1 MKNFSIKL
9 FVSVL
14 FLLACFTRNGLAQD
28 GGTFYLGYGVATTNS
43 IEDIIADIVITTAT
57 GGSYKVADSKYT
69 GAIFGGYRA
78 YVTEKLEFGGT
89 FVYENSS
96 KDLLMESTKVSNIST
111 NTYAVLAELKY
122 NYINHENFRLH
133 SGIGAG
139 VAHARSSTKDD
150 VIIEKDEATDFAYQ
164 VDAIGFSYGSA
175 FSISL
180 NLGYGY
186 KGISN
191 LVLAYRLGRR

>member
-1 MKNFSIKL
+1 MKNFSTKL
-9 FVSVL
+9 FVAIL
-14 FLLACFTRNGLAQD
+14 FLLVCFTRNSFAQG
-28 GGTFYLGYGVATTNS
+28 GGTFYLGYGVATANS
-43 IEDIIADIVITTAT
+43 IEDVITDIVITTAT
-57 GGSYKVADSKYT
+57 GGAYKVADSKYS

-78 YVTEKLEFGGT
+78 YITKKLEFGGT

-96 KDLLMESTKVSNIST
+96 KDLLSESTKAGSVST

-133 SGIGAG
+133 SGLGAG
-139 VAHARSSTKDD
+139 VAHARSSTQDD
-150 VIIEKDEATDFAYQ
+150 VIIEKDKTTDFAYQ
-164 VDAIGFSYGSA
+164 VDAIGISYGHP

-186 KGISN
+186 KGIAN
-191 LVLAYRLGRR
+191 LVLAYRLGRL